1 MKLRLTLE
9 CDEFNANHLDQ
20 SECKHHFLHEDV
32 QGWQELWMSYVA
44 MNKCLRL
51 SREIQ

>member
-9 CDEFNANHLDQ
+9 CDEFSANHLHQ
-20 SECKHHFLHEDV
+20 SECKHHFLHNV